1 MSTCRMAPSWLHPSW
16 LSTVTTLVPTVEF
29 HSALLIILALLCC
42 QVLYMPGWIEEA
54 AKALGEEGEQL
65 FGYLSRFAPT
75 TRSNG
80 DAGEI

>member
-1 MSTCRMAPSWLHPSW
+1 
-16 LSTVTTLVPTVEF
+16 
-29 HSALLIILALLCC
+29 
-42 QVLYMPGWIEEA
+42 MPGWIEEA